1 MKAPWPGTRI
11 PSTPVSKG
19 RLSRLRISQNIRNVP
34 PLKRN
39 AILLGLMML
48 SSIGLYGLA
57 LVSAGSLLVVED
69 PPAQADVIVVLGGD
83 GPPRAAQA
91 AKLWHEGRA
100 PLVLVTGYGDCDFI
114 RDMLVRL
121 GVDSA
126 AVSTE
131 CLSLSIWENA
141 TFSQPILTG
150 MGAKSAILVT
160 SWFHS
165 RRAVKRF
172 RFVMPQ
178 IQWISLPAQ
187 RTVSLWR
194 LAINGDGVQV
204 FKEYAKAL
212 LYDLRSSFVRDFPP
226 VQARLAS

>member
-19 RLSRLRISQNIRNVP
+19 RLSRLRISQNIRNAP

-39 AILLGLMML
+39 AFLLGLMML
-48 SSIGLYGLA
+48 SAVGLYGLA

-69 PPAQADVIVVLGGD
+69 PPARADVIVVLGGD

-114 RDMLVRL
+114 HDMLVQL

-126 AVSTE
+126 AVSME
-131 CLSLSIWENA
+131 CLSLSTWENA

-150 MGAKSAILVT
+150 MRAKSAILVT

>member
-1 MKAPWPGTRI
+1 MARTANSLDTGF
-11 PSTPVSKG
+11 KG
-19 RLSRLRISQNIRNVP
+19 RLSRSRISQNIRNAP

-48 SSIGLYGLA
+48 TAIGLYGLA

-83 GPPRAAQA
+83 GPPRAAQSRKTMARGKGA
-91 AKLWHEGRA
+91 ARSGDWLWGLRPHPRHAGA
-100 PLVLVTGYGDCDFI
+100 A
-114 RDMLVRL
+114 

-126 AVSTE
+126 VVSTE
-131 CLSLSIWENA
+131 CLSLS
-141 TFSQPILTG
+141 TG
-150 MGAKSAILVT
+150 KRDIRTAYTDWNGGKSAILVT

-178 IQWISLPAQ
+178 IEWISLPAQ

-212 LYDLRSSFVRDFPP
+212 LYDLRSSLVQDLPP
-226 VQARLAS
+226 VQAGLAS

>member
-1 MKAPWPGTRI
+1 MKASWPGPRT
-11 PSTPVSKG
+11 SSKPVAKG
-19 RLSRLRISQNIRNVP
+19 RPSPSRISQYMKDAL

-39 AILLGLMML
+39 AIFLGLTML
-48 SSIGLYGLA
+48 TAIGLYGLA

-100 PLVLVTGYGDCDFI
+100 PLVLVTGYGDCDVI
-114 RDMLVRL
+114 RDMLVRM
-121 GVDSA
+121 GVDFA
-126 AVSTE
+126 AITTE
-131 CLSLSIWENA
+131 CLSVSTWENA
-141 TFSQPILTG
+141 TFAQPQLTG
-150 MGAKSAILVT
+150 MGAKRAILVT

-178 IQWISLPAQ
+178 IQWVSLPAQ

-194 LAINGDGVQV
+194 LAVDADGVQV
-204 FKEYAKAL
+204 FKEYAKTFF
-212 LYDLRSSFVRDFPP
+212 YDLRSSFVRDLPP
-226 VQARLAS
+226 VQVGLAS